1 MGASAI
7 RNTGSTYRTLPFTDI
22 ELSSALFLLGELL
35 VVGTWV
41 AYGNILI
48 LPAVVIALLA
58 LYQSLQSLVLWA
70 TFVVLSYVVL
80 FLQVSEGISVVEVAF
95 ACLFYGG
102 FALWFIDRWFV
113 KRERMLASPGD
124 LSLILFLLFAAAT
137 IVTAVVA
144 QNKILLWFREYLML
158 TGFLLYFPLREVFR
172 KERDRKVVYGA
183 FFLIAL
189 IIASHNLYRYRSG
202 AIVATFLWELVGARQ
217 AVNEPLMFA
226 VIVAG
231 VAVWMTTAQRWI
243 RWLSL
248 LIVVFFTLSLI
259 LTFSRG
265 YWIGTIVGIAIL
277 FLVARPGER
286 RKLVQLSLIGGIGGV
301 GLMFLVFPKIFYDL
315 ALTIINRF
323 FTSALALEDKSVAN
337 RVAESE
343 VVWKLISR
351 NPIAGA
357 GLGSE
362 ISYFHL
368 LRQSTQHTYYMHNA
382 YLYLWFKLGLIGLVV
397 FLTAF
402 VSKIKAG
409 YTWLKTCGDDTRR
422 VPVMAALAILVAMME
437 ITITSP
443 QFYARDSILIIV
455 LCWATIASSVA
466 GRDE

>member
-1 MGASAI
+1 
-7 RNTGSTYRTLPFTDI
+7 
-22 ELSSALFLLGELL
+22 
-35 VVGTWV
+35 
-41 AYGNILI
+41 
-48 LPAVVIALLA
+48 
-58 LYQSLQSLVLWA
+58 
-70 TFVVLSYVVL
+70 
-80 FLQVSEGISVVEVAF
+80 
-95 ACLFYGG
+95 
-102 FALWFIDRWFV
+102 
-113 KRERMLASPGD
+113 
-124 LSLILFLLFAAAT
+124 
-137 IVTAVVA
+137 
-144 QNKILLWFREYLML
+144 
-158 TGFLLYFPLREVFR
+158 
-172 KERDRKVVYGA
+172 
-183 FFLIAL
+183 
-189 IIASHNLYRYRSG
+189 
-202 AIVATFLWELVGARQ
+202 
-217 AVNEPLMFA
+217 
-226 VIVAG
+226 
-231 VAVWMTTAQRWI
+231 
-243 RWLSL
+243 
-248 LIVVFFTLSLI
+248 
-259 LTFSRG
+259 
-265 YWIGTIVGIAIL
+265 
-277 FLVARPGER
+277 
-286 RKLVQLSLIGGIGGV
+286 
-301 GLMFLVFPKIFYDL
+301 MFLVFPKIFYDL

-343 VVWKLISR
+343 VVWKLISG

-422 VPVMAALAILVAMME
+422 VPVMAAVAILVAMME